1 MSAMS
6 KEWESKV
13 MEDLFSGDEQKVRRA
28 ISALQGKPQAMFI
41 LPLLS
46 VFFNSNSGELKEE
59 LREILN
65 TLKVPYFENEFMNAL
80 RNSEW
85 KSHYGQIMAFM
96 WNCGGNP
103 KDHIL
108 ELIKIGID
116 GGMETILECYS
127 IIEVMDGPLSE
138 EQLIESQTFLH
149 EQFQKMPDGH
159 PKQIVA
165 MISNL
170 LAEKE
175 IED

>member
-1 MSAMS
+1 MAKVN

-13 MEDLFSGDEQKVRRA
+13 MDDLFSKDDDKVRKA
-28 ISALQGKPQAMFI
+28 IVALQENPQSHFI
-41 LPLLS
+41 LPLIS
-46 VFFNSNSGELKEE
+46 VFIHAQNGELKEE

-65 TLKVPYFENEFMNAL
+65 TLKVPGFEEEFMKAL

-85 KSHYGQIMAFM
+85 KAHYGQIMAFM

-103 KDHIL
+103 KDYVK
-108 ELIKIGID
+108 ELIQIGIV
-116 GGMETILECYS
+116 GGMETVLECYS
-127 IIEVMDGPLSE
+127 VMEVMDGPLSE
-138 EQLIESQTFLH
+138 EQLIESQTYLH
-149 EQFQKMPDGH
+149 EQFKQMPEGH

>member
-1 MSAMS
+1 MAKVN

-13 MEDLFSGDEQKVRRA
+13 MDNLFSKDDDKVRKA
-28 ISALQGKPQAMFI
+28 IEALQEHPQVNFI
-41 LPLLS
+41 APLIS
-46 VFFNSNSGELKEE
+46 VFIHSAEGDLKNE
-59 LREILN
+59 LRDILN
-65 TLKVPYFENEFMNAL
+65 TIKVTGFEEEFMKAL
-80 RNSEW
+80 RNTEW
-85 KSHYGQIMAFM
+85 KAHYGQIMAFM

-103 KDHIL
+103 KDHVK
-108 ELIKIGID
+108 ELIQMGIN

-149 EQFQKMPDGH
+149 DQFKQMPEGH

>member
-1 MSAMS
+1 MAKVN

-13 MEDLFSGDEQKVRRA
+13 MEDLFSKDDDKVRIA
-28 ISALQGKPQAMFI
+28 IAALQENPQANFI
-41 LPLLS
+41 LPMLS
-46 VFFNSNSGELKEE
+46 VFIHAQKGELKEE

-65 TLKVPYFENEFMNAL
+65 TLKVPSFENEFMKAL
-80 RNSEW
+80 RNTEW
-85 KSHYGQIMAFM
+85 REHYGQIMAFM

-103 KDHIL
+103 KDDVK
-108 ELIKIGID
+108 ELIQIGIA

-127 IIEVMDGPLSE
+127 VIEVMDGPLSE

-149 EQFQKMPDGH
+149 EQFKQMPEGH